1 MIMLFQQ
8 YFKELRDKQG
18 LTQKEF
24 ANALGI
30 SLPTIKKIEGGYTK
44 MPSPKL
50 LEVLSNYLNTEPRK
64 IIRDILF
71 FDESIYLN
79 NTCDFLQLFLSQMY
93 VDGWNIKV
101 APTYKHCYVGKRELP
116 AFVSTRSGTLIK
128 GIVDMPSLYNH
139 YRQLDKSEQ
148 QVQDF
153 ITNRFFEI
161 SQLEDLPT
169 IKQIIFVFDAEKDKD
184 VEVFNLINRLPV
196 KYFKIDILLYL
207 YDSKKN
213 ITIKQKTF
221 K

>member
-1 MIMLFQQ
+1 MLFQQ

-24 ANALGI
+24 ANTLGI
-30 SLPTIKKIEGGYTK
+30 SLPTIKKIEGGCTK

-71 FDESIYLN
+71 FDESIYLC
-79 NTCDFLQLFLSQMY
+79 NTCEFLQLFLSQMY
-93 VDGWNIKV
+93 VDGWNIQI
-101 APTYKHCYVGKRELP
+101 APIYKHCLVGKRKLP

-128 GIVDMPSLYNH
+128 GIVDMPSSYNR
-139 YRQLDKSEQ
+139 YRQIDKDEQ
-148 QVQDF
+148 QAQDF
-153 ITNRFFEI
+153 ITDRLLEI